1 MFLVEKADRKQ
12 QQAEL
17 ATQIKKLIKAIDL
30 RPKDPQQYYALGM
43 LLTKSQQYSQAEELF
58 KRAINFFKHQHLAT
72 DLLEYGLGNVLYS
85 AGLYQESLT
94 AFQQVKSADLK
105 NDAYLMIAQNYY
117 AQENYQQ
124 ALAFALTVSE
134 QTKNQQV
141 DGWLLAGESFLA
153 LGNLKLAAKY
163 FDQVLANRPTSF
175 QANFERGVIEMV
187 WQQQGDRFFKRAEKA
202 DPTKFAQ
209 QQERLA
215 DIERVLIAKQQ
226 GEITGGKQSDSN

>member
-1 MFLVEKADRKQ
+1 MAEKIDRKQ
-12 QQAEL
+12 QQAKL
-17 ATQIKKLIKAIDL
+17 AAKIKKLIKAIDL
-30 RPKDPQQYYALGM
+30 KPKDPQQYYALGM
-43 LLTKSQQYSQAEELF
+43 LLTKAQQYTQAEELF

-85 AGLYQESLT
+85 AGLYQKSLT
-94 AFQQVKSADLK
+94 VFQQVKSADLK

-124 ALAFALTVSE
+124 ALVFALTVSE
-134 QTKNQQV
+134 QAKTQQA
-141 DGWLLAGESFLA
+141 DGWLLAGESLLA

-163 FDQVLANRPTSF
+163 FDQVLVNRPTNF

-187 WQQQGDRFFKRAEKA
+187 WQQESERFFKQAKKS
-202 DPTKFAQ
+202 DPVKFAH

-226 GEITGGKQSDSN
+226 GETKGGKQSDSN